1 MSPEANTPARCFTG
15 LVRSCAAFCIVIALS
30 ASGPVDQRR
39 AKVLVDAPFVQVASA
54 LARQFA
60 ARSGYVLTLA
70 VVAPDQTQT
79 PDPLAHVMLAPD
91 SQSADELEAA
101 GLAVPG
107 GLVYGSSAQGEP
119 DGDLRRAV
127 LLQPGRGHEAATSF
141 LDYLSSPEAWDLI
154 VAHNF
159 GTH

>member
-1 MSPEANTPARCFTG
+1 MLQMNEPMFPKANTPACRSTG
-15 LVRSCAAFCIVIALS
+15 LARTCAAFFFALALS
-30 ASGPVDQRR
+30 ASGPIDQIR
-39 AKVLVDAPFVQVASA
+39 AKVLVDAPFAPVASA

-70 VVAPDQTQT
+70 IVTPEQTQT

-119 DGDLRRAV
+119 DGDLDGV
-127 LLQPGRGHEAATSF
+127 
-141 LDYLSSPEAWDLI
+141 
-154 VAHNF
+154 
-159 GTH
+159 